1 MIHSVCVKR
10 VFDHGAMISM
20 DGNYVYFRSIH
31 MLTGWKLSVLGILVV
46 GITGIVASITGLIEP
61 GRAIALFVAFV
72 LFIGALELLERIKSR
87 RKKKGEVRSSK

>member
-1 MIHSVCVKR
+1 
-10 VFDHGAMISM
+10 
-20 DGNYVYFRSIH
+20 

-61 GRAIALFVAFV
+61 GRAIALFVVFV